1 MNYKNI
7 LVAVD
12 LSESSNLL
20 IRKAI
25 SIARI
30 SEAKISFVFVDL
42 SQSLNNTALSY
53 DEYQFATIE
62 PDLSLAEK
70 HRQQL
75 QDLADSV
82 DYHIDNCFYLTGDI
96 PQKLQEEVKELGA
109 DLLVCGH
116 HHHNFWTGFLSSLP
130 KIVNA
135 SITDV
140 FIVQLE

>member
-1 MNYKNI
+1 MDYKNI

-25 SIARI
+25 SIASI
-30 SEAKISFVFVDL
+30 SHAKISFVYVDL
-42 SQSLNNTALSY
+42 SQPLNNTAISF
-53 DEYQFATIE
+53 DEYQFATLE
-62 PDLSLAEK
+62 PDLSLANK

-75 QDLADSV
+75 QDLADSA
-82 DYHIDNCFYLTGDI
+82 DYHIENCFYLTGDI
-96 PQKLQEEVKELGA
+96 PQKLQEEVKELDA

-135 SITDV
+135 ATTDV
-140 FIVQLE
+140 FIVQLK